1 MIAAMRTLNVSI
13 SDKEYKL
20 LGIRNDRLKFSEVVD
35 IIMKQ
40 QFKKH
45 LKKSVELAEE
55 CGLSAMTMDEIT
67 KEVNAVR
74 NEKNR
79 H

>member
-1 MIAAMRTLNVSI
+1 MRTLNVSI

-20 LGIRNDRLKFSEVVD
+20 LGIKNDQLKFSEVVD
-35 IIMKQ
+35 IVTRQ

-45 LKKSVELAEE
+45 LRKSVELAEE
-55 CGLSAMTMDEIT
+55 CGLSTMTMDEIT
-67 KEVNAVR
+67 DEVKAAR
-74 NEKNR
+74 RDAKAR

>member
-1 MIAAMRTLNVSI
+1 MRTLNVSI
-13 SDKEYKL
+13 SDKEYRL
-20 LGIRNDRLKFSEVVD
+20 LGIKNDQLKFSDVVNLVN
-35 IIMKQ
+35 KQ
-40 QFKKH
+40 QFRKH

-55 CGLSAMTMDEIT
+55 CGLSTMTMDEIT

-74 NEKNR
+74 NAKTR